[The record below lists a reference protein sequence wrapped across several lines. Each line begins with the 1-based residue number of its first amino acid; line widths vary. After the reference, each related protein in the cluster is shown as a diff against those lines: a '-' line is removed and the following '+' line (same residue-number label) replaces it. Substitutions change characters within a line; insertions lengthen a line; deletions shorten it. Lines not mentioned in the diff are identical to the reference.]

1 MLRSVS
7 FIILVAVLAASA
19 SAGAQ
24 QQVDSQRVLVA
35 LQQQRNEALDRA
47 ALAEA
52 RLAQA
57 NDDVQ
62 KLKAEIE
69 KLKQKDGNP

>member
-1 MLRSVS
+1 MALLRT
-7 FIILVAVLAASA
+7 IIAVLFLTVPTA
-19 SAGAQ
+19 AQ

-69 KLKQKDGNP
+69 KMKQKDGNP